1 MNKEASSGQN
11 KRKYVRVVSKNLIK
25 ILKSDAFEENKI
37 SNIIDIS
44 SGGIRIVTAGKCDI
58 GSKMYIQINLAE
70 EESQISAE
78 VEVRWVKPWQGRKD
92 VFYIG
97 LEFISLDASDK
108 EILNRFVKR
117 MSSAQK
123 K

>member
-1 MNKEASSGQN
+1 MKKEASGGQN

-37 SNIIDIS
+37 SNIIDLS
-44 SGGIRIVTAGKCDI
+44 GGGIRIVTAGKCDI
-58 GSKMYIQINLAE
+58 GSKMHIQINLAE
-70 EESQISAE
+70 EESQIPAE
-78 VEVRWVKPWQGRKD
+78 VEVRWIKPWQGRKD

-117 MSSAQK
+117 MSSAQSK
-123 K
+123 